1 MKDQI
6 TLTDVE
12 YGNRK
17 KTTKRE
23 EFLNKMEEIIP
34 WKAWVEMIRPYYP
47 KGEHG
52 RPVRGI
58 ETMLRMYLMQT
69 WFNLSDEG
77 TEDAI
82 YDSYAMRSFLG
93 INFMTEQVPD
103 ATTLLKFRHLL
114 EKHNI
119 GEKIFTDIRDR
130 LEESGLLMHGGTIVD
145 ATIISAP
152 SSTKNRTKRGNKH
165 LRKVIYEVCL
175 SYIQHKPEGDPV
187 YEFIEKK
194 RSEGKCGKEALVA
207 GINKFL
213 RIYYGKVTDLYR
225 ELEI

>member
-114 EKHNI
+114 EKH
-119 GEKIFTDIRDR
+119 
-130 LEESGLLMHGGTIVD
+130 
-145 ATIISAP
+145 
-152 SSTKNRTKRGNKH
+152 
-165 LRKVIYEVCL
+165 
-175 SYIQHKPEGDPV
+175 
-187 YEFIEKK
+187 KK
-194 RSEGKCGKEALVA
+194 
-207 GINKFL
+207 
-213 RIYYGKVTDLYR
+213 GKVTIMKTATDVSWVEAENELYVINAKTNKCLVLDEVGKEIWLKILEVDTLTKLIEYFQSKYDISEHVKIANDIQ
-225 ELEI
+225 ELYNLLVSTEILCIDEQEI

>member
-93 INFMTEQVPD
+93 INFMTEPVHILGN
-103 ATTLLKFRHLL
+103 ATVCNFPIPEIPFDY
-114 EKHNI
+114 EK
-119 GEKIFTDIRDR
+119 GVFDLT
-130 LEESGLLMHGGTIVD
+130 
-145 ATIISAP
+145 A
-152 SSTKNRTKRGNKH
+152 NR
-165 LRKVIYEVCL
+165 
-175 SYIQHKPEGDPV
+175 
-187 YEFIEKK
+187 
-194 RSEGKCGKEALVA
+194 
-207 GINKFL
+207 
-213 RIYYGKVTDLYR
+213 
-225 ELEI
+225 

>member
-1 MKDQI
+1 MSVLQKYSKSSIIEESKARQVCGMKDQI

-69 WFNLSDEG
+69 WFNLS
-77 TEDAI
+77 TETQD
-82 YDSYAMRSFLG
+82 
-93 INFMTEQVPD
+93 TWV
-103 ATTLLKFRHLL
+103 FR
-114 EKHNI
+114 
-119 GEKIFTDIRDR
+119 
-130 LEESGLLMHGGTIVD
+130 
-145 ATIISAP
+145 
-152 SSTKNRTKRGNKH
+152 NRRM
-165 LRKVIYEVCL
+165 
-175 SYIQHKPEGDPV
+175 S
-187 YEFIEKK
+187 
-194 RSEGKCGKEALVA
+194 
-207 GINKFL
+207 
-213 RIYYGKVTDLYR
+213 
-225 ELEI
+225 

>member
-12 YGNRK
+12 YGNRE

-47 KGEHG
+47 KGAHG

-103 ATTLLKFRHLL
+103 ATTLLKFR
-114 EKHNI
+114 
-119 GEKIFTDIRDR
+119 
-130 LEESGLLMHGGTIVD
+130 
-145 ATIISAP
+145 
-152 SSTKNRTKRGNKH
+152 NRRM
-165 LRKVIYEVCL
+165 
-175 SYIQHKPEGDPV
+175 S
-187 YEFIEKK
+187 
-194 RSEGKCGKEALVA
+194 
-207 GINKFL
+207 
-213 RIYYGKVTDLYR
+213 
-225 ELEI
+225 

>member
-77 TEDAI
+77 TEDA
-82 YDSYAMRSFLG
+82 
-93 INFMTEQVPD
+93 
-103 ATTLLKFRHLL
+103 
-114 EKHNI
+114 
-119 GEKIFTDIRDR
+119 
-130 LEESGLLMHGGTIVD
+130 
-145 ATIISAP
+145 
-152 SSTKNRTKRGNKH
+152 
-165 LRKVIYEVCL
+165 
-175 SYIQHKPEGDPV
+175 
-187 YEFIEKK
+187 
-194 RSEGKCGKEALVA
+194 RSEKAVGFFRQEVLCLGDFSNRHSGRA
-207 GINKFL
+207 GTGTKLPRFE
-213 RIYYGKVTDLYR
+213 R
-225 ELEI
+225 EWTYK